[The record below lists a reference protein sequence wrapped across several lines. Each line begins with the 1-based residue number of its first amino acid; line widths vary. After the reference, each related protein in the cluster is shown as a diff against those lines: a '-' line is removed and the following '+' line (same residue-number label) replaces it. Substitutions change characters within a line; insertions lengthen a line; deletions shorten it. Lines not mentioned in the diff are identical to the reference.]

1 MSRESAFQ
9 GLRCTECH
17 TVYPRGEILQKCSK
31 CNGPLDT
38 IINPEILGE
47 ISREDLDSTPSIWKY
62 RAFLPVNEKH
72 KIVSA
77 GEGGT
82 PLRKLSSFQGNV
94 WVKDETKN
102 PTGTFKDR
110 GASLAI
116 TALSALGVKD
126 LVLSSEG
133 NAGCSF
139 ALYSHIADIACQ
151 VFLPRQANPVKVE
164 LSQKLGAKVT
174 IVDGTIADAGRR
186 TEALA
191 KSEGSYNA
199 STFVTPYRHDGKGT
213 MALEICEQLGWKVPD
228 YIVYPVGGG
237 VGLVGMWKMFS
248 ILEKIGWIKKRPR
261 FVAVQPNGCAPVVKA
276 YNSKK
281 ADVDEWKNPQTM
293 ASGLRIPKPVAGKW
307 ILRCLRESEGIALSV
322 TDAEIRKSMGQ
333 AVKDEGLLLE
343 PSSAA
348 TIAALHH
355 LYGEKLIDRSEE
367 VVVIAT
373 GSGLKT
379 LEQF

>member
-1 MSRESAFQ
+1 MSRENAFQ

-228 YIVYPVGGG
+228 YVVYPVGGG

-281 ADVDEWKNPQTM
+281 VDVDEWKNPQTM

-307 ILRCLRESEGIALSV
+307 ILRCLRESDGIALSV